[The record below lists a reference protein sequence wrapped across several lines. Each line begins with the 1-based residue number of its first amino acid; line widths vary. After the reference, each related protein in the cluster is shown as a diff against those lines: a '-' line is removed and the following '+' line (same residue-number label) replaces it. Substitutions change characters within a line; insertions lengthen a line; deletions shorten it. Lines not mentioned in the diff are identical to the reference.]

1 MTESNLDIS
10 RASKAIRDSR
20 FVEAL
25 SMLES
30 NLAKDPDHLE
40 SLYFAA
46 VCSRYLKN
54 YKDSQKYLENL
65 LTKAPDM
72 GRAYQE
78 LGHLLSL
85 IHI

>member
-1 MTESNLDIS
+1 MSETKIDIS

-46 VCSRYLKN
+46 VCSRSVSYTHLT
-54 YKDSQKYLENL
+54 LPTIL
-65 LTKAPDM
+65 LV
-72 GRAYQE
+72 
-78 LGHLLSL
+78 
-85 IHI
+85 

>member
-46 VCSRYLKN
+46 VCSRYLKII
-54 YKDSQKYLENL
+54 K
-65 LTKAPDM
+65 
-72 GRAYQE
+72 
-78 LGHLLSL
+78 
-85 IHI
+85 IHKNI